1 MPSLYDLSRPA
12 LGELLDDQPRYRV
25 DQVWRGLYARGAA
38 LEDLTDVPAAVRAR
52 LTDAAPPALTPLAE
66 SVSQLGDTVKW
77 LWGIRDHVGDATPDR
92 PSDPAGDLAVETVL
106 MHYAERSTVC
116 VSTQAGCAM
125 ACGFCATGQAGFARH
140 LSVGEIVEQVARA
153 RRRAAD
159 HDPSRRVS
167 NVVFMGMGEPF
178 ANYDRTWAAV
188 ERIHDDMG
196 ISARHLTLSTV
207 GIVPGIRRLAT
218 EDLPVNLAV
227 SLHAANDELRERLV
241 PVNARYPLAEL
252 HEACASYLE
261 AKGRRLSFEWALID
275 GVNDRPSDI
284 RELAT
289 YARPLRAHVNLIPL
303 NPTPGFPVRGSAPE
317 RVRAFRDGL
326 RAHGVNAT
334 IRQNRGTDID
344 AACGQLRATHA
355 SDAGVTT
362 SSAVTV
368 APPTRMPPARPD
380 LSVRRPPRRG
390 PAPRP

>member
-167 NVVFMGMGEPF
+167 NVVFMGMGEPL

-188 ERIHDDMG
+188 ERIHGDLG
-196 ISARHLTLSTV
+196 ISARRLTLSTV
-207 GIVPGIRRLAT
+207 GLVPGIRRLAGET
-218 EDLPVNLAV
+218 LPVGLAV
-227 SLHAANDELRERLV
+227 SLHAARDDLRDRLV
-241 PVNARYPLAEL
+241 PVNRRYPLAEL
-252 HEACASYLE
+252 ARACSWYVEAS
-261 AKGRRLSFEWALID
+261 GRRLSVEWALID
-275 GVNDRPSDI
+275 GVNDGPGDAQ
-284 RELAT
+284 ELAQFV
-289 YARPLRAHVNLIPL
+289 RPLGAHVNLIPL
-303 NPTPGFPVRGSAPE
+303 NPTPGYPVRGTPPHRVAGFCRELLARSVNVT
-317 RVRAFRDGL
+317 VRATR
-326 RAHGVNAT
+326 GVE
-334 IRQNRGTDID
+334 ID
-344 AACGQLRATHA
+344 AACGQLAAPGRRRV
-355 SDAGVTT
+355 D
-362 SSAVTV
+362 VTV
-368 APPTRMPPARPD
+368 AERPSAR
-380 LSVRRPPRRG
+380 
-390 PAPRP
+390 